1 MVSEMIEVADLEAQG
16 LIKKLDA
23 AYTWPHPTDKG
34 YFVSAVFVRT
44 DDNRPY
50 LIYCPKISSNIA
62 INEEQYNPFIFWGDE
77 PLQTIRR
84 LDLSQSMS
92 SVNGVH
98 FLIIPLEEIE
108 TKKVKKTEV
117 EKMFGIKVVE

>member
-1 MVSEMIEVADLEAQG
+1 MALEMIEVADLEAQG

-44 DDNRPY
+44 EEDKPY

-62 INEEQYNPFIFWGDE
+62 INEEQYNPYAIWGNE
-77 PLQTIRR
+77 SLHTIRK
-84 LDLSQSMS
+84 LELSQSMAT
-92 SVNGVH
+92 VKGIH
-98 FLIIPLEEIE
+98 FLVIPLEQIE
-108 TKKVKKTEV
+108 PQQIKKEDI

>member
-1 MVSEMIEVADLEAQG
+1 MTEVADLEAQG

-98 FLIIPLEEIE
+98 FLVISLEAAES
-108 TKKVKKTEV
+108 KKIKKTDI
-117 EKMFGIKVVE
+117 EKMFGVKVVE

>member
-1 MVSEMIEVADLEAQG
+1 MIEVAALEAQG

-44 DDNRPY
+44 EDNKPY

-62 INEEQYNPFIFWGDE
+62 INEEQYNPFAIWGDE
-77 PLQTIRR
+77 PLKPIRK
-84 LDLSQSMS
+84 LELSQGMA
-92 SVNGVH
+92 SVNGVQ
-98 FLIIPLEEIE
+98 FLIISLEQAELQKI
-108 TKKVKKTEV
+108 KKTDI

>member
-1 MVSEMIEVADLEAQG
+1 MEAQG

-44 DDNRPY
+44 EDNKPY
-50 LIYCPKISSNIA
+50 LIYCPKISSNLA
-62 INEEQYNPFIFWGDE
+62 INEEQYNLCAIWGDE
-77 PLQTIRR
+77 PLKPIRK
-84 LDLSQSMS
+84 LELSQGMA
-92 SVNGVH
+92 SVNGVQ
-98 FLIIPLEEIE
+98 FLIISLEQAEPQKI
-108 TKKVKKTEV
+108 KKTDI

>member
-1 MVSEMIEVADLEAQG
+1 MALAMIGVAVLEAQG

-34 YFVSAVFVRT
+34 YFVSAIFVRT
-44 DDNRPY
+44 EKDEPY
-50 LIYCPKISSNIA
+50 LIYCPKISSTVSIT
-62 INEEQYNPFIFWGDE
+62 EEQYNPYAIWGE
-77 PLQTIRR
+77 SPLKEIRK
-84 LDLSQSMS
+84 LDLHQGMA

-108 TKKVKKTEV
+108 PKKVKKTEI

>member
-1 MVSEMIEVADLEAQG
+1 MIEVAALEAQG

-44 DDNRPY
+44 EDNKPY

-62 INEEQYNPFIFWGDE
+62 INEEQYNLCAIWGDE
-77 PLQTIRR
+77 PLKPIRK
-84 LDLSQSMS
+84 LELSQGMA
-92 SVNGVH
+92 SVNGVQ
-98 FLIIPLEEIE
+98 FLIISLEQAEPQKI
-108 TKKVKKTEV
+108 KKTDI